1 MRILLFKPNEEIP
14 RWWYN
19 FLYSDLP
26 AGLPSTVEQINPLL
40 LPFNARFSVNTTKK
54 GFGCRYLHF
63 NTKAEYLMFVL
74 RWS

>member
-1 MRILLFKPNEEIP
+1 MRILLFKPNEEVP

-19 FLYSDLP
+19 FLYS

>member
-1 MRILLFKPNEEIP
+1 MRIKLFKPNEEVP

-26 AGLPSTVEQINPLL
+26 AGVPSTVEQINPLL

-54 GFGCRYLHF
+54 GFGCRYIHF
-63 NTKAEYLMFVL
+63 NTKADYLMFVL

>member
-1 MRILLFKPNEEIP
+1 MRILLFKPNEEVP
-14 RWWYN
+14 RWWLN
-19 FLYSDLP
+19 FLHSDLP
-26 AGLPSTVEQINPLL
+26 AGVPSTVEQINPLL

-63 NTKAEYLMFVL
+63 NTRSEYLMFVL

>member
-1 MRILLFKPNEEIP
+1 MRILLFKPHEEIP